1 MYLALNSVTISGRVA
16 WPEFAHLAHRAG
28 YAGVDPNTEK
38 AMSEGVD
45 STRALFKELRLRPSA
60 IDFPVEFRKDDA
72 AFQAG
77 LKKLAPVAQF
87 ARAIGCPRMITWV
100 MSSTDKPKDEQR
112 KIFKDRFTAAA
123 GILAKSQVRLGLEFL
138 GPLHI
143 RKMAKY
149 EFIWRMDE
157 MTEFAKECGPNVG
170 LLLDAWHWHHAGA
183 TPKNIVDAG
192 KDRIVHVHLADA
204 PKLPPEQIKDDE
216 RLIPGEGVIDW
227 KGFFGA
233 LKEIGYTDGMSP
245 EIFGRGLKEKTPEEA
260 AKMALDGSLKVM
272 REAGITKQS

>member
-1 MYLALNSVTISGRVA
+1 MYVCLNSVTIQSRVK
-16 WPEFAHLAHRAG
+16 WPELAHLAHRVG
-28 YAGVDPNTEK
+28 YGGVDPNTDRM
-38 AMSEGVD
+38 MSEGVD
-45 STRALFKELRLRPSA
+45 STRALFRELKVRPSA
-60 IDFPVEFRKDDA
+60 LDFPVDFRGDDA
-72 AFQAG
+72 AFQRD

-87 ARAIGCPRMITWV
+87 GRAIGCPRMLTWI
-100 MSSTDKPKDEQR
+100 MSSTDKPKAEQR
-112 KIFKDRFTAAA
+112 KIYKDRFTAAA
-123 GILAKSQVRLGLEFL
+123 EILARSQVRLGLEFL

-143 RKMAKY
+143 RKAAKY

-183 TPKNIVDAG
+183 TTKDIVNAG

-204 PKLPPEQIKDDE
+204 PNLPPEQIRDNE
-216 RLIPGEGVIDW
+216 RLLPGEGIIDW
-227 KGFFGA
+227 KGFLGA
-233 LKEIGYTDGMSP
+233 LKEIGYKDGMSP

-272 REAGITKQS
+272 REAGIPKQS